1 MTDKNDLYKI
11 YDILKETY
19 EQIENVP
26 EFYNNNIE
34 EKVTDIYN
42 KIDDFII
49 DIKKLIKNEVYNQ
62 SNIYC

>member
-19 EQIENVP
+19 EQIENIP
-26 EFYNNNIE
+26 EFYNNNIK

-62 SNIYC
+62 SNIYY